1 MGLAAPARDDV
12 GFILLFGR
20 RKRRGPL
27 LFALNLL
34 GWGCSDATFTGGGPL
49 ELSISAVSPVAVTD
63 SLVVE
68 YEVVGRSLL
77 GMVVDYGDTRSDS
90 IFFQGAQTA
99 GGRAP
104 HLYAASGQYTIS
116 ARADDAIEGTVTEQL
131 TVTINP

>member
-1 MGLAAPARDDV
+1 MGLASHECDDV
-12 GFILLFGR
+12 GYILLFGR
-20 RKRRGPL
+20 LKRRGPL
-27 LFALNLL
+27 LFAICLL
-34 GWGCSDATFTGGGPL
+34 GWGCSDTSFAGGGPL

-68 YEVVGRSLL
+68 YDVVGRTLL

-104 HLYAASGQYTIS
+104 HLYAASGQYTVS
-116 ARADDAIEGTVTEQL
+116 ARVDDALEGTVTDQL

>member
-1 MGLAAPARDDV
+1 
-12 GFILLFGR
+12 LF
-20 RKRRGPL
+20 
-27 LFALNLL
+27 
-34 GWGCSDATFTGGGPL
+34 GGGPL
-49 ELSISAVSPVAVTD
+49 ELSISAISPVAVTD

-68 YEVVGRSLL
+68 YQVVGRTLL
-77 GMVVDYGDTRSDS
+77 GMVVDYGDTQSDS

-116 ARADDAIEGTVTEQL
+116 ARVDDALEGSVMEQL